1 MDIRYD
7 DDNDASN
14 TKTKQRKEHEIE
26 IEGLM
31 VKFPFQPYDVQK
43 RFMTATIR
51 AFQKVNHTH
60 ILIFYKNSKFRSN
73 TG

>member
-26 IEGLM
+26 IEGLI
-31 VKFPFQPYDVQK
+31 VKFPFQPYDNVQK
-43 RFMTATIR
+43 TFHTAFH
-51 AFQKVNHTH
+51 ANPE
-60 ILIFYKNSKFRSN
+60 ILNF
-73 TG
+73 